1 MGNMTKLLNKPLKT
15 FIVFTCLVL
24 ACSIPA
30 YFYLIESIWID
41 ELDDHNLHLKEQIQ
55 TRFNEPNTGEL
66 NKKIELWNQIQV
78 SSQITPASDFR
89 KDSVYISEREM
100 IDNGVMEIERF
111 RGLFSTISLNGKPYN
126 VVIETNVEE
135 VHETVFAISMI
146 TCLFIALLILGFI
159 LLNRRL
165 SKRIWMPFTDTL
177 EKLKHFDLNSAGVV
191 NFANTDIQEFAELNE
206 TLVKL
211 IDNNVRVYTQQ
222 KEFTQNASH
231 ELQTPLALLKTK
243 IDLLI
248 QDSSLT
254 TQQRKIIESLDN
266 SVSRMTRI
274 NKNLLLLVGIE
285 NKRYESES
293 VNLSELIKSLVNN
306 FADFVEDK
314 GSAISMNLKDSI
326 NIQANESL
334 VEILISNLLSN
345 TVRHGVK
352 NSGIAVTLDDKVLII
367 SNEGKASLNEDNL
380 FKRFISANAHN
391 PGTGLGLAI
400 VKEICDKYGWRVTY
414 TFTGNQHIFSV
425 FF

>member
-1 MGNMTKLLNKPLKT
+1 MTKLLNKPLKT

-345 TVRHGVK
+345 TVRHGVT

>member
-1 MGNMTKLLNKPLKT
+1 MTKLLNKPLKT
-15 FIVFTCLVL
+15 FIVFTCIIL

-30 YFYLIESIWID
+30 YFYLVESIWID
-41 ELDDHNLHLKEQIQ
+41 ELDDHNQHLKEQIQ
-55 TRFNEPNTGEL
+55 TRFNEPNSEEL
-66 NKKIELWNQIQV
+66 NKKIELWNQIQI
-78 SSQITPASDFR
+78 SSQIKPASDFH
-89 KDSVYISEREM
+89 KDSVYLAEREM
-100 IDNGVMEIERF
+100 LDNGVIELERF
-111 RGLFSTISLNGKPYN
+111 RGLFTVVSLNGKLYS
-126 VVIETNVEE
+126 VTIETNVEE
-135 VHETVFAISMI
+135 VDETVFAISMI
-146 TCLFIALLILGFI
+146 TFLFIALLIFGFI

-165 SKRIWMPFTDTL
+165 SKRIWAPFTDTL
-177 EKLKHFDLNSAGVV
+177 EKLKQFDLNSAETID
-191 NFANTDIQEFAELNE
+191 FKNTDIQEFAELNT

-211 IDNNVRVYTQQ
+211 IDNNVQVYTQQ

-248 QDSSLT
+248 QDATLT
-254 TQQRKIIESLDN
+254 AQQRKIIESLDN

-274 NKNLLLLVGIE
+274 NKNLLLLVSIE
-285 NKRYESES
+285 NKPYESEAI
-293 VNLSELIKSLVNN
+293 NLSEFVKSQVVNFTD
-306 FADFVEDK
+306 FAEDK
-314 GSAISMNLKDSI
+314 GSGILMSVKDGI
-326 NIQANESL
+326 NIKANESL

-345 TVRHGVK
+345 TVRHGVT
-352 NSGIAVTLDDKVLII
+352 NSGIAVTLDDQVLII

-414 TFTGNQHIFSV
+414 TFAGNQHIFSV

>member
-1 MGNMTKLLNKPLKT
+1 MTKLLNKPLKT

>member
-400 VKEICDKYGWRVTY
+400 VKEICDKYGWRVT
-414 TFTGNQHIFSV
+414 
-425 FF
+425 